1 MWYEGGKFIATTER
15 AKSKVI
21 KKKATGR
28 VEIEHRVWVEGR
40 EGLRPI
46 LGCMCSEIYN
56 RESNTFSFNQSLC
69 GVFSAADVVAKR
81 MNLIELYNKGDRWI
95 SQFPF
100 QS

>member
-28 VEIEHRVWVEGR
+28 VEIEPRVWVEGR
-40 EGLRPI
+40 EGFRPI
-46 LGCMCSEIYN
+46 LGLLCCEIYN
-56 RESNTFSFNQSLC
+56 RESNTFSFNQDLC
-69 GVFSAADVVAKR
+69 GVYSAADVVAKR
-81 MNLIELYNKGDRWI
+81 KNLIELYNKGERWI